1 TGPLAMIVNQAFVD
15 RYFVGRKPLGA
26 RVRIG
31 SRDTTL
37 SYHIVGVVDNV
48 RHNALVGDVKP
59 QFYATVA
66 QFARAPGNTRR
77 SMSLV
82 VRTDGDPKTLIAPV
96 RAVIKGLD
104 ARLPVS
110 EIRTM

>member
-1 TGPLAMIVNQAFVD
+1 
-15 RYFVGRKPLGA
+15 
-26 RVRIG
+26 G

-82 VRTDGDPKTLIAPV
+82 VHTDGGGDPKTLIAPV

-110 EIRTM
+110 EIRTMREIVNGAIAGQRFAMQALGLFGVL